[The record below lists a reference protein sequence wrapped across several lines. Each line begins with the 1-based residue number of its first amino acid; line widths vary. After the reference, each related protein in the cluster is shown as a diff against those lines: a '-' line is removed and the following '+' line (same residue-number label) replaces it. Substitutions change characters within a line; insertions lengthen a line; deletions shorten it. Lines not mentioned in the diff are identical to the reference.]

1 MARLVSIKI
10 DLSKIDENRVFHS
23 IKTGARY
30 LDITGVLT
38 DTPDQYENNGFVK
51 QNTTK
56 EEREA
61 GVKLPI
67 IGNFKLLKIL
77 DQPAQSAPAQPIQ
90 REVNPIDDPSEL
102 PF

>member
-23 IKTGARY
+23 QKTGARY

-56 EEREA
+56 DEREA
-61 GVKLPI
+61 GLKLPI

-77 DQPAQSAPAQPIQ
+77 DQPGQSVPAQPIQ
-90 REVNPIDDPSEL
+90 REVNPIETDEL

>member
-10 DLSKIDENRVFHS
+10 DLSKIDKSRIFES
-23 IKTGARY
+23 QKTGAKY

-77 DQPAQSAPAQPIQ
+77 DAPAQSAPVQPIQ
-90 REVNPIDDPSEL
+90 REINPIDDSSL

>member
-51 QNTTK
+51 QNITK
-56 EEREA
+56 DEREA

-77 DQPAQSAPAQPIQ
+77 NQPAQSAPAQPIQ
-90 REVNPIDDPSEL
+90 REVNPIDDTSEL

>member
-23 IKTGARY
+23 QKTGARY

-38 DTPDQYENNGFVK
+38 DTPDQYQNNGFVK

-61 GVKLPI
+61 GLKLPI
-67 IGNFKLLKIL
+67 VGNFKLLKIL

-90 REVNPIDDPSEL
+90 REVNPIETDEL

>member
-56 EEREA
+56 EERES
-61 GVKLPI
+61 GLKLPI

-90 REVNPIDDPSEL
+90 REVNPFDESSEL

>member
-10 DLSKIDENRVFHS
+10 DLSKIDKSRIFES
-23 IKTGARY
+23 QKTGAKY

-38 DTPDQYENNGFVK
+38 DTPDKYENNGFVK

-56 EEREA
+56 EERES
-61 GVKLPI
+61 GLQLPI
-67 IGNFKLLKIL
+67 VGNFKLLKIL
-77 DQPAQSAPAQPIQ
+77 NDPGTPVSAQPIQ
-90 REVNPIDDPSEL
+90 REVNPIESDEL

>member
-1 MARLVSIKI
+1 MARLISIKI
-10 DLSKIDENRVFHS
+10 DLSKIDKSRIFES
-23 IKTGARY
+23 QKTGAKY

-77 DQPAQSAPAQPIQ
+77 DQPGQSAPAQPIQ
-90 REVNPIDDPSEL
+90 REVNPIETDEL

>member
-1 MARLVSIKI
+1 ML
-10 DLSKIDENRVFHS
+10 LHN
-23 IKTGARY
+23 G
-30 LDITGVLT
+30 
-38 DTPDQYENNGFVK
+38 NNGFVK

-61 GVKLPI
+61 GLKLPI

-77 DQPAQSAPAQPIQ
+77 DQPGQSAPAQPIQ
-90 REVNPIDDPSEL
+90 REVNPIESDEL